1 MKIDNNPFYDLSS
14 ELQNVHVCLKQS
26 YEFANVH
33 NYQEAAIA
41 VHGYTTKFIKENGLA
56 PKTAY
61 DRLGKYISGDPIA
74 SHYLAFDGLS

>member
-33 NYQEAAIA
+33 NYQEAERKIDDAFYYLGIC
-41 VHGYTTKFIKENGLA
+41 K
-56 PKTAY
+56 
-61 DRLGKYISGDPIA
+61 RLLHDSNLRRK
-74 SHYLAFDGLS
+74 